1 MFSDTSVIIGLFS
14 LLGVLCAAAFTA
26 WTANRV
32 KSGKIATSE
41 ATQLWQESGNMRKE
55 LKEEI
60 IALKE
65 ELRILKAENVSLR
78 EENVKWRQRFDDMQ
92 EALDKVKIENTGLR
106 GRVYDLEQE
115 RLHG

>member
-1 MFSDTSVIIGLFS
+1 MLADPTVLIGFLSLVGVII
-14 LLGVLCAAAFTA
+14 AAAFTA

-55 LKEEI
+55 LKDEI

-65 ELRILKAENVSLR
+65 EMKEIKEENASLR
-78 EENVKWRQRFDDMQ
+78 EDNAKWRQRFDDMQ
-92 EALDKVKIENTGLR
+92 EDLDKVKEENGTLR
-106 GRVYDLEQE
+106 GRVYDLE
-115 RLHG
+115 RAHG